1 MKEVT
6 RRFQSLIG
14 EGGRS
19 WVFRSVL
26 FILLAL
32 GVSWGLEWILR
43 WSAERDWERFA
54 NGQANSYLEEARAD
68 VAELQR
74 SSRRIAA
81 EIAVDQDLLQSLL
94 VTPPDR
100 TRLFTTVS
108 HYTDMYGV
116 GVEVYDVRGSRM
128 AWSGRSGAPQEK
140 SVGLAL
146 SGRMTSSVVRT
157 PTEAELNVVVP
168 IRSGSGIEGAILVR
182 RLIESN
188 APFAN
193 RFSPAIGLSGTLEQR
208 LGVPLEFSFAENAE
222 LSRDGRYASA
232 VLYGIDSTKLGTV
245 SVMRPARGEYFE
257 RLSSRFQVVNTI
269 LQSILLFLLGFGAW
283 LFIRQCSSPWLR
295 IGAVTA
301 IIWAVR
307 YLLLYLEIPSG
318 VMSGALFD
326 PTMFAS
332 QFGGGLAKSIGEF
345 SVTVLLVA
353 TNAMFLTGTLM
364 SLPRRQRVL
373 SFRRSAL
380 LGFLSGIPLA
390 ILLFWGL
397 RGYAATVQSTVFDSS
412 LEYLNPRQL
421 LPTPELTVM
430 VLNLLF
436 LGISFIAI
444 SCGLVRSLSVFA
456 GLGSERRRTYLV
468 RVIYAALFL
477 SAAIGFGLV
486 GSVPLT
492 SLGHRLI
499 VGAGLLL
506 LVMMVDRALAREDR
520 WYSARVVNVALV
532 LSAILLYPL
541 LSDFTKQHDRRR
553 VETLT
558 QEVLRPVDSWF
569 SLVVEDALV
578 SFASEDAARTLE
590 SGDEYD
596 RGRIAF
602 TRWAQSP
609 ACREGYTAIFTCFS
623 PQGTRIS
630 RFAIGGQLGAATEVD
645 TSLVQDNVRE
655 VTVKEI
661 GRGINAVKVYAGY
674 TDIRAADDRLLG
686 FGQVTIAAGQ
696 QTLFRGETPMILR
709 AGSTASLQSFYRTVT
724 IAEFKA
730 GHVQPGGQGI
740 YPIGAALP
748 PGVAERLANPAGGA
762 VWNEDRQDTDLYE
775 TAFFRRPGTADEVLA
790 ISVMESGFAG
800 HVLGI
805 VKVLLHVAILG
816 LVFMVGRLIPGWIRE
831 RRLSFT
837 FRGRLLAAMLITAL
851 IPLAVLTWYG
861 SQYTAERLLDEST
874 RTLDDE
880 TGTVA
885 SYIADQMAAA
895 AGSDVKLNQT
905 GVEAIAAE
913 INTDFS
919 VYMNGLLTATSR
931 PELFDLGILDRRLSG
946 RAYAALVLQGRA
958 FVVEREKIAQG
969 EYAVGYR
976 PLVDSTGNVAAIISV
991 PTLFRQER
999 IEKEGTRRNAILFG
1013 VYIVLLL
1020 GVVLLAA
1027 TLANRIAAPIQQLT
1041 AATKQVA
1048 GGDLDV
1054 RVEVPNAD
1062 GELRELIDSF
1072 DAMTL
1077 DLKTSRDNLVR
1088 FERELAWREMAKQ
1101 VAHEIKNPLTP
1112 MRLSVQHLRQAF
1124 RDKARNFE
1132 DILDTVSRTMI
1143 EQIDTL
1149 SRIASEFSHFARMPR
1164 RQLVQC
1170 EVNDLLRESVELFQH
1185 DRNVRFSFSLAD
1197 GLPSVVGDK
1206 EEVRRAF
1213 INIIRNGIQA
1223 MEEKGRIDIVTGA
1236 TEGGIRITIR
1246 DQGKGIPGEMREK
1259 LFQPNFST
1267 KTDGMGLGLAIVKKT
1282 FDDMGGTV
1290 ALEPA
1295 EGGGTAAIIFI
1306 PAGGVRT

>member
-26 FILLAL
+26 FVLLAL
-32 GVSWGLEWILR
+32 GVSWGLESVLR

-54 NGQANSYLEEARAD
+54 NEQAGSYLEEARAD

-74 SSRRIAA
+74 SCRRIAA
-81 EIAVDQDLLQSLL
+81 EIGADQGVQQSLL
-94 VTPPDR
+94 VNPPDQ
-100 TRLFTTVS
+100 TRLFATAS
-108 HYTDMYGV
+108 HYTEMYGV
-116 GVEVYDVRGSRM
+116 GVEIYDVRGLRM
-128 AWSGRSGAPQEK
+128 SWSGRSGSPQEK
-140 SVGLAL
+140 SIGLAL

-157 PTEAELNVVVP
+157 PTEAELFLVIP
-168 IRSGSGIEGAILVR
+168 IRSGSSVQGAILVR

-193 RFSPAIGLSGTLEQR
+193 RFSPAMGLSGSLEQR
-208 LGVPLEFSFAENAE
+208 LGVPLEFSFSENAE
-222 LSRDGRYASA
+222 LSRDGRYAST

-245 SVMRPARGEYFE
+245 SVMRPSRGEYIE
-257 RLSSRFQVVNTI
+257 RLSSRFQVVNAV
-269 LQSILLFLLGFGAW
+269 LQAFLLFLLTTGAW
-283 LFIRQCSSPWLR
+283 LIIRRFSSPWIK

-301 IIWAVR
+301 VIWAVR

-318 VMSGALFD
+318 IISGTLFD
-326 PTMFAS
+326 PTLFAS

-345 SVTVLLVA
+345 SVTVVLVGV
-353 TNAMFLTGTLM
+353 NALFITETLM
-364 SLPRRQRVL
+364 SIPPRKRPPSLTMTVVFGLLP
-373 SFRRSAL
+373 
-380 LGFLSGIPLA
+380 GIPLA
-390 ILLFWGL
+390 IILFWTL
-397 RGYAATVQSTVFDSS
+397 RGYAAAVQSAVFDSS

-421 LPTPELTVM
+421 LPTPELAVM
-430 VLNLLF
+430 VLNLLL
-436 LGISFIAI
+436 LGISLVAI
-444 SCGLVRSLSVFA
+444 SCGVTRSLGMLA
-456 GLGSERRRTYLV
+456 GARSERRRTLLA
-468 RVIYAALFL
+468 RGIYAFLFL
-477 SAAIGFGLV
+477 AAAIGFGLV
-486 GSVPLT
+486 GSEPLT
-492 SLGHRLI
+492 SLGQRLI
-499 VGAGLLL
+499 FGAGILLL
-506 LVMMVDRALAREDR
+506 AILIDRAVDREDR
-520 WYSARVVNVALV
+520 WYSARVVNVALI
-532 LSAILLYPL
+532 LSAVLLYPL

-553 VETLT
+553 IETLA

-569 SLVVEDALV
+569 SLVVEDALR
-578 SFASEDAARTLE
+578 SFSSDDAVRILE
-590 SGDEYD
+590 SGDEYEK
-596 RGRIAF
+596 GRVAF
-602 TRWAQSP
+602 TRWAESP
-609 ACREGYTAIFTCFS
+609 ACREGYTAIFACFD
-623 PQGTRIS
+623 PQGSRIS

-645 TSLVQDNVRE
+645 TSLLQDNVRE
-655 VTVKEI
+655 VSVKEI
-661 GRGINAVKVYAGY
+661 GRGINSVKVYAGY
-674 TDIRAADDRLLG
+674 TDIRSADDRLLG

-709 AGSTASLQSFYRTVT
+709 AGSAGSLQSFYRTVT

-730 GHVQPGGQGI
+730 GHVQPSGQGI
-740 YPIGAALP
+740 YPVGAALP
-748 PGVAERLANPAGGA
+748 SGVAERLANPSGVA
-762 VWNEDRQDTDLYE
+762 VWHEDRQNGEFYE
-775 TAFFRRPGTADEVLA
+775 TAFFHRAGTPDEVLA
-790 ISVMESGFAG
+790 ISVTESGFAG
-800 HVLGI
+800 HLLGS

-816 LVFMVGRLIPGWIRE
+816 LIIMAGRIIPRWIRE
-831 RRLSFT
+831 RRVSFT

-861 SQYTAERLLDEST
+861 SQYTAERILDEST

-885 SYIADQMAAA
+885 SYIADLMTTA
-895 AGSDVKLNQT
+895 AGPDVKLDQT
-905 GVEAIAAE
+905 GVESIAAE
-913 INTDFS
+913 INTDFN
-919 VYMNGLLTATSR
+919 VYMNGTLTATSR

-946 RAYAALVLQGRA
+946 RAYAALVLQGRL
-958 FVVEREKIAQG
+958 FVVERENIGQG
-969 EYAVGYR
+969 EYTVGYR
-976 PLVDSTGNVAAIISV
+976 PLIDSTGNVAAIISV

-999 IEKEGTRRNAILFG
+999 IEEEGTRRNAILFG
-1013 VYIVLLL
+1013 VYIVVLL

-1041 AATKQVA
+1041 VATKQVA

-1077 DLKTSRDNLVR
+1077 DLKTNRDNLVR

-1124 RDKARNFE
+1124 RDKVQNFDE
-1132 DILDTVSRTMI
+1132 ILDTVSRTII

-1170 EVNDLLRESVELFQH
+1170 DVNALLRESVELFQH

-1197 GLPSVVGDK
+1197 RLPSALGDK

-1223 MEEKGRIDIVTGA
+1223 MGEKGRIDIETRGA
-1236 TEGGIRITIR
+1236 DGGVRITIR
-1246 DQGKGIPGEMREK
+1246 DHGKGIPAEMREK

-1290 ALEPA
+1290 TLEPA
-1295 EGGGTAAIIFI
+1295 EGGGTAARFFI
-1306 PAGGVRT
+1306 PAGGVAA